1 MSAEPLKTLFHPFD
15 AGVLAPPG
23 QGARV
28 LFLDAQPGFR
38 LPEDF
43 AAELVPVQGFRP
55 AFRALE
61 QQGYRV
67 LAHAEGEGFD
77 AALILAGRHRGR
89 SENLIA
95 EAIERTRPG
104 ALIVIAGSKDDG
116 IASLRKR
123 VTELLSIEGSLPKHH
138 GLVFWF
144 LRPQDAREAAAA
156 LRANNGEHLV
166 EGRFHTAPGMF
177 SFDRIDPG
185 SRLLLAS
192 LPDDISGA
200 TADFAAGWGYLA
212 AELARRF
219 GRITQLDLYEAD
231 IEALDMAKR
240 NVEPQA
246 AAPRFIWHDVIAE
259 PVGQK
264 YRTIVMNPPFHRSR
278 AAEPEIGQE
287 MIRAAARA
295 LQPGGRLFLVAN
307 RPLPYEGVLK
317 VSFSASGEI
326 ARDATYKVL
335 WARR

>member
-15 AGVLAPPG
+15 AGVLTPPG
-23 QGARV
+23 EGERV

-43 AAELVPVQGFRP
+43 GAELVPVQGFRP

-67 LAHAEGEGFD
+67 LARAEGEGFD
-77 AALILAGRHRGR
+77 AALVLAGRHRGR
-89 SENLIA
+89 NELYIA

-104 ALIVIAGSKDDG
+104 ALVVVAGSKDDG
-116 IASLRKR
+116 TASLRKR
-123 VTELLSIEGSLPKHH
+123 LGDLLPLEASLPKHH
-138 GLVFWF
+138 GLAFWF
-144 LRPQDAREAAAA
+144 QRPQDVSDVTAA
-156 LRANNGEHLV
+156 LRAGNGEQLV

-177 SFDRIDPG
+177 SFDRIDPA
-185 SRLLLAS
+185 SRLLLDS
-192 LPDDISGA
+192 LPNDISGA
-200 TADFAAGWGYLA
+200 TADFAAGWGFLA
-212 AELARRF
+212 AELASRF
-219 GRITQLDLYEAD
+219 ERITQLDLYEAD
-231 IEALDMAKR
+231 IEALDMARR
-240 NVEPQA
+240 NLGPRAVP
-246 AAPRFIWHDVIAE
+246 PRFFWHDLVGE
-259 PVGQK
+259 PVGLK

-295 LQPGGRLFLVAN
+295 LQPGGRLFMVAN
-307 RPLPYEGVLK
+307 RQLPYEAVLK
-317 VSFSASGEI
+317 AGFDASGEI